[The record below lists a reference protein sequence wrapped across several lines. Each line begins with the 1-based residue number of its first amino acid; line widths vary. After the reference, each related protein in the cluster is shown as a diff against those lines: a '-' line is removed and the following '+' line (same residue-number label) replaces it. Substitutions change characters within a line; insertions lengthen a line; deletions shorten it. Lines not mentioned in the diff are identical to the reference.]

1 MHSGGKTGEGGKIR
15 KQGEGSVKKKNKSD
29 ETVKRRST
37 QVEKKPEE
45 RRPRGRPKKAKV
57 EQELKPDLCEY
68 ELIRLEN
75 IRQREELFA
84 ELHLGDAKADATPG
98 KSTKSKKT
106 KVSKPEKT
114 KGSKSEKEVEAEVRK
129 QLEKPALE
137 GWKREV
143 VISKVSVGAV
153 LCSW

>member
-1 MHSGGKTGEGGKIR
+1 M
-15 KQGEGSVKKKNKSD
+15 
-29 ETVKRRST
+29 
-37 QVEKKPEE
+37 
-45 RRPRGRPKKAKV
+45 
-57 EQELKPDLCEY
+57 
-68 ELIRLEN
+68 IRLEN

-98 KSTKSKKT
+98 KSKSQKSKVSKPEKA

-114 KGSKSEKEVEAEVRK
+114 KGSKSEAEVRKK

-143 VISKVSVGAV
+143 VISKVSIGCPLFMVNFNGIMTMFV
-153 LCSW
+153 LHA